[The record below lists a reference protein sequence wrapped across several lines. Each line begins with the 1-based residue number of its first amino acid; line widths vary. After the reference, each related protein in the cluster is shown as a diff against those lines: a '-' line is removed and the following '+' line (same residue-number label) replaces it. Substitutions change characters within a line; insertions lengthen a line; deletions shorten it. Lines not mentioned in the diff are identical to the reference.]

1 MESLKRTEMSR
12 NPGQETKRNR
22 KAEILAATERLL
34 RERGLTGVTTRAIA
48 EAVPCSEGAIYVHF
62 ASRVDLL
69 LAVLEQNLPAMLTPL
84 HALEENVGRR
94 TVERNLLTA
103 MEGLLQFHGSTA
115 AMLSSLFA
123 EPELL
128 ARFRSE
134 LLTKAKGP
142 KGAIGRIASYVRAE
156 QQLGRIGQAI
166 DPEVVASLLMSS
178 SFFSSFTQMLTGQSL
193 TALKGPILIQH
204 LLATGMEK
212 DSPRSNPAAK
222 KSPTE

>member
-1 MESLKRTEMSR
+1 MLRKTGEE
-12 NPGQETKRNR
+12 PKRNR
-22 KAEILAATERLL
+22 KSEIVAATERLL
-34 RERGLTGVTTRAIA
+34 QERGLTGVTTRAIA

-84 HALEENVGRR
+84 HALEQNAGKR
-94 TVERNLLTA
+94 TVERNLLSA
-103 MEGLLQFHGSTA
+103 LEGLLEFHNRTT

-142 KGAIGRIASYVRAE
+142 KGAIGRIADYIRAE
-156 QQLGRIGQAI
+156 QRLERIDAKI
-166 DPEVVASLLMSS
+166 NAEVVGSLLVSAC
-178 SFFSSFTQMLTGQSL
+178 FFSSFTHLLTGQAL
-193 TALKGPILIQH
+193 PALKGPALIRH
-204 LLATGMEK
+204 LL
-212 DSPRSNPAAK
+212 R
-222 KSPTE
+222 